1 MSIHHPRTL
10 DLLASCLDYPGPG
23 AAPLARDAASGLA
36 STEPELSSAL
46 FALAVFLERAAPGE
60 AEERYT
66 ALFDINPVCTL
77 HVGYHV
83 FGESYARGEFLAA
96 LAAEL
101 RTAGVGTR
109 GDLPDYLPTMLRLL
123 GRIEQDDDRR
133 SLRQLALLPALRKI
147 ATALARSTDPWSGL
161 LRALPGALR
170 EASDPAAAPEP
181 DLRPAGAGHGPSGCS
196 ATCGVQPSAW

>member
-36 STEPELSSAL
+36 STEPELSS
-46 FALAVFLERAAPGE
+46 
-60 AEERYT
+60 

-181 DLRPAGAGHGPSGCS
+181 DLRMDGAGHGPSACS
-196 ATCGVQPSAW
+196 ASCGVQPSPSW